1 MKVSNNNDMKI
12 FRLGLLDNEP
22 IPAGIDNPLDA
33 LVERLASSLMMP
45 EDETDVIIMNHSV
58 GVRLPSGKCETHRS
72 NLVVYGEEGGWSAMS
87 KTVGLPV
94 GIAAEMMMN
103 G

>member
-1 MKVSNNNDMKI
+1 MKI

-22 IPAGIDNPLDA
+22 IPVGIDNPLDA

-58 GVRLPSGKCETHRS
+58 GVRLPSGKCVSIHLTF
-72 NLVVYGEEGGWSAMS
+72 LLLA
-87 KTVGLPV
+87 GL
-94 GIAAEMMMN
+94 
-103 G
+103 